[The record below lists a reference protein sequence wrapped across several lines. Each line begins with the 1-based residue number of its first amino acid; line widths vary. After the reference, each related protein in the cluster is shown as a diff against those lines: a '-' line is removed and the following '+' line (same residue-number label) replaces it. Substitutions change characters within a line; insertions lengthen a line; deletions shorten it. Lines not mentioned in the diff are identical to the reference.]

1 MTFLCNSKLD
11 VAGCKIWAQQY
22 EECYQTSH
30 KDQANFCE
38 ATLLSAGIILLPHT
52 TVLCLSP
59 TINSVKYAGVWLQ
72 SSVTTEK
79 GISTISLYHPVEPG
93 VPPSLYAFLS
103 ASLNAS
109 HLLAVVLSQP
119 SSVQISE
126 KAVQ

>member
-52 TVLCLSP
+52 TVLCLSNNKLSK
-59 TINSVKYAGVWLQ
+59 ICWSLASVFSYNREGD
-72 SSVTTEK
+72 
-79 GISTISLYHPVEPG
+79 
-93 VPPSLYAFLS
+93 
-103 ASLNAS
+103 LNY
-109 HLLAVVLSQP
+109 
-119 SSVQISE
+119 
-126 KAVQ
+126 